1 MHFSRTIEQAFTPTE
16 HPRLKAQL
24 ARGAL
29 SVRGENRSDI
39 HVTATLHL
47 DTVDQDGQAQL
58 ERIDV
63 PMAQQGDE
71 VVVGPAEFDDADDM
85 GMFGLFF
92 GLARR
97 PRVDLDI
104 RVPRHCAVETAHRVG
119 ATEIEG
125 IRNSVIAETRTGRM
139 QLTDIEGALKVESRT
154 GQIDVRHT
162 RGPLSVESRTGRVD
176 LRDVQGEVTCTNRT
190 GAIQARDC
198 SGPFHLTSHT
208 GSVTYE
214 GNVRDNGAIE
224 VHTGT
229 IRLAVPGDAAF
240 FLDAASA
247 RGSVRSD
254 LVVDEGRREPPRDAP
269 TVRLRAHTGSIRVTQ
284 R

>member
-1 MHFSRTIEQAFTPTE
+1 MHFTRVIEQTFSPTE
-16 HPRLKAQL
+16 RPRLKAEL

-29 SVRGENRSDI
+29 SVRGEDRIDI
-39 HVTATLHL
+39 HVTATVHL
-47 DTVDQDGQAQL
+47 DTLDQTGNEQL
-58 ERIDV
+58 DRIEV
-63 PMAQQGDE
+63 PMSQQGDE

-104 RVPRHCAVETAHRVG
+104 RVPRHCAVETVHRVG
-119 ATEIEG
+119 ATDVEG

-154 GQIDVRHT
+154 GQIEIRRT

-176 LRDVQGEVTCTNRT
+176 LRDVQGEVTCVNRT

-198 SGPFHLTSHT
+198 SGPFHITTHT

-214 GNVRDNGAIE
+214 GDVSADGAIE

-240 FLDAASA
+240 FLDAASS

-254 LVVDEGRREPPRDAP
+254 VAVDEARGEPPADAP